1 MTALVKKIKGLLRPL
16 KLRAIDAA
24 KYQKFRKYIVF
35 PHGPKTYIMGAP
47 QYTNLGDS
55 AITLAQRTFLEKAGA
70 QKNTIKEITREE
82 YQEYHAL
89 IMRHI
94 KHEDKITCIG
104 GGNMGDAWLDE
115 ELLRQQV
122 MKDFPKHDIIVFPQ
136 TIYFT
141 PTKQGDQ
148 VKQES
153 IQIYDRPGCT
163 LTAREKTSYSIM
175 RELYPHASILLTP
188 DIVLSMQAKDFGAV
202 PQPRNGILLVLRNDE
217 EAVLTQTDRAEL
229 QRTAERSGEPVRK
242 TDMYANE
249 QVTREN
255 RAVLVRAKLEE
266 FASARLVVTDRLHG
280 MVFAALTGT
289 PCVVLG
295 NYNHKVSGTY
305 QWIHALPYVRY
316 VNTVQE
322 ACREMADL
330 LQAQPGDYPAALLAD
345 KYTPLMDAVQK
356 QQ

>member
-1 MTALVKKIKGLLRPL
+1 MTALVKKLKKMLRPW
-16 KLRAIDAA
+16 KLCAIEAA
-24 KYQKFRKYIVF
+24 KRRKFKKYLTT
-35 PHGPKTYIMGAP
+35 PRGAKTYIMGTP

-55 AITLAQRTFLEKAGA
+55 AIALAQRAFLEKAGTP
-70 QKNTIKEITREE
+70 KNTIKEITREE

-89 IMRHI
+89 IM
-94 KHEDKITCIG
+94 KCVKPGDKITCIG

-122 MKDFPKHDIIVFPQ
+122 MKNFPEHDIIVFPQ

-141 PTKQGDQ
+141 PTRQGDQ

-153 IQIYDRPGCT
+153 IPIYDRPSCT
-163 LTAREKTSYSIM
+163 LTAREETSYSIM
-175 RELYPHASILLTP
+175 QGIYPHASILLTP
-188 DIVLSMQAKDFGAV
+188 DIVLSMQEKDFGV
-202 PQPRNGILLVLRNDE
+202 MPQPRSGILLVLRNDE
-217 EAVLTQTDRAEL
+217 EAALTQTDREGLQQKAE
-229 QRTAERSGEPVRK
+229 QSGEPVRK
-242 TDMYANE
+242 TDMYASE

-255 RAVLVRAKLEE
+255 RAALAKAKLEE

-305 QWIHALPYVRY
+305 QWIRTLPYLRY

-322 ACREMADL
+322 AGQEMNGL
-330 LQAQPGDYPAALLAD
+330 LQMQPGVYPPELLED
-345 KYTPLMDAVQK
+345 KYAPLMDAVQK
-356 QQ
+356 Q